1 MHFPSPK
8 TRSIIIVIKNEIAV
22 TKQKSALAQK
32 DVLGIGN
39 GILFE
44 HDSRFGRHPT
54 TTTYERGGRF

>member
-8 TRSIIIVIKNEIAV
+8 VGSIIIITTEIAV
-22 TKQKSALAQK
+22 TKQTSALAQE
-32 DVLGIGN
+32 DVLGIGD

>member
-1 MHFPSPK
+1 MHLPSPK
-8 TRSIIIVIKNEIAV
+8 TGSILIENEIAV
-22 TKQKSALAQK
+22 TKQKSALAQE
-32 DVLGIGN
+32 DVLGIGD

>member
-8 TRSIIIVIKNEIAV
+8 TGSIILIIKNEIAV
-22 TKQKSALAQK
+22 TKQTSALAQE
-32 DVLGIGN
+32 DVLGIGD

-44 HDSRFGRHPT
+44 HDSPLGRHPT